1 MKGELLGQMDYNQE
15 MNQAIGS
22 KPAVKKATA
31 ITDAKKKWM
40 RRI

>member
-15 MNQAIGS
+15 MSQNIGT
-22 KPAVKKATA
+22 KPVVKKATA
-31 ITDAKKKWM
+31 TTDAKKKWM